1 MNKVVAS
8 LSKLF
13 YTKNTEDFCIK
24 KSAPPIYLHSLT
36 SEAITVGFECCINVE
51 DVATKILSD
60 KGGSVI
66 EVL

>member
-24 KSAPPIYLHSLT
+24 KSDPPIYLHSLT

-51 DVATKILSD
+51 DVATKI
-60 KGGSVI
+60 
-66 EVL
+66 